1 MRRPLTVPDADW
13 SDSAFEGQFVS
24 IRRDFIRRGA
34 VVPLWRADGG
44 LAISALPVMC
54 LLGRGYPDG
63 LSVSLAR
70 LAWLAGIS
78 QRSAKRAVATLTQAA
93 LLRNVTTRG
102 DAIRYTLAG
111 DALWNRRVHDDRKTH
126 FPGRIVA
133 SGLWRG
139 LRRTERATLLALTS
153 VVRAADHEGL
163 ISCSGIAQ
171 ITGID
176 RASASRAMRALCTP
190 ASNHGAPVAILGEG
204 RDGMEFELT
213 DEWWALWP

>member
-1 MRRPLTVPDADW
+1 MSRPLKMPNADW
-13 SDSAFEGQFVS
+13 SDFVFDEQFVS
-24 IRRDFIRRGA
+24 IRREFILRGA
-34 VVPLWRADGG
+34 LAQLWRADGG
-44 LAISALPVMC
+44 LAISALPVVW

-63 LSVSLAR
+63 LSVSLVR

-93 LLRNVTTRG
+93 LLRNVTTGG
-102 DAIRYTLAG
+102 DAVQYTLAG

-153 VVRAADHEGL
+153 VVRATDHEGL
-163 ISCSGIAQ
+163 ISCSGIAGL
-171 ITGID
+171 TGIN

-190 ASNHGAPVAILGEG
+190 TANRAAPVAILDEG
-204 RDGMEFELT
+204 RDGVGFELT
-213 DEWWALWP
+213 HEWWALWA